1 MIKRIMKIVLEV
13 VLMRVRKERMVRVV
27 KLKELV
33 PKGI

>member
-13 VLMRVRKERMVRVV
+13 VLMRVRKERMV